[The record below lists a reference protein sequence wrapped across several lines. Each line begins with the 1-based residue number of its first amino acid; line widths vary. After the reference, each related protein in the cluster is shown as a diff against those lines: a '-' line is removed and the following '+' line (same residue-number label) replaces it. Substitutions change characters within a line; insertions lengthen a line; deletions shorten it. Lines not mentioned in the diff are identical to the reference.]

1 MNTEVRKYETNG
13 TEKYFFKL
21 MNTVFRKT
29 MENAR
34 NHIDIKLATTTMKR
48 DYLVQEPNYQ
58 TTKTFSENLLAIE
71 MKRIQ
76 ILMNKPVYL
85 GLSIL
90 EMSKTVMYELWYDYV
105 KLKYRELVTWIQTTL
120 WSK

>member
-13 TEKYFFKL
+13 IEKYFFKL

-34 NHIDIKLATTTMKR
+34 NHIDIKLATTTTKR

>member
-13 TEKYFFKL
+13 IEKYFFKL

-34 NHIDIKLATTTMKR
+34 NHIDIKLATTTTKG